1 MRFWDKKNIHNF
13 LVKSNPST
21 DKKNRIIAVFTNNL
35 SKLYNYL
42 AFERSSN
49 STSNSFKLLATLLLL
64 TAVVAITEDKS
75 RCGTG
80 GATLSFL
87 KELLSR

>member
-1 MRFWDKKNIHNF
+1 MTLSLFC
-13 LVKSNPST
+13 S
-21 DKKNRIIAVFTNNL
+21 IILLFPPN
-35 SKLYNYL
+35 L